1 MNKNQ
6 KMLLAFTLIVF
17 GGVLVYK
24 FTLGNKPEEG
34 EIPEDKK
41 NDVPT
46 ENKNVEVGKKTIENI
61 FNTTKE
67 YTVNTTKDPLNLR
80 SKANAGSSKIGSLP
94 KGSKFIGQPYSADK
108 SWVVV
113 LNTNTVNN
121 NPLLPIPVKGYVSA
135 AYVI

>member
-6 KMLLAFTLIVF
+6 KMLLAFTLIVL

-24 FTLGNKPEEG
+24 FVLGNKPEAG
-34 EIPEDKK
+34 VIPEDTTK
-41 NDVPT
+41 DVAEEDKPKGKVA
-46 ENKNVEVGKKTIENI
+46 NKIENI

-67 YTVNTTKDPLNLR
+67 YTVNTSKDPLNLR
-80 SKANAGSSKIGSLP
+80 SKANAGSTKIGSLP

-113 LNTNTVNN
+113 LNTNTINN

>member
-6 KMLLAFTLIVF
+6 KMLLGFTLLVI

-24 FTLGNKPEEG
+24 FTLGNKPETG
-34 EIPEDKK
+34 VIPEDKK
-41 NDVPT
+41 NDVAE
-46 ENKNVEVGKKTIENI
+46 ENKSVEVGKKPIENI

-67 YTVNTTKDPLNLR
+67 YTVNTSKDPLNLR
-80 SKANAGSSKIGSLP
+80 SKANASSTKIGSLP

-113 LNTNTVNN
+113 LNTNTINN